1 MKKDIVHTDTVFI
14 LTVYTLSVLYI
25 ALNAFVSQFS
35 FIDEVLCVLLFVFTV
50 VRCRIVYKKE
60 FQVFALV
67 VLLYLIYSLIR
78 RINVPIAAARDF
90 FQFMKPFFC
99 FYAAYY
105 AGVWVTERQRKRLRW
120 LSLFLAVYLY
130 CLFPFINSIYLN
142 TTSYYHACTFAGVMF
157 LLSSDMRKRDLV
169 IFMIILLPGLV
180 SFRSKFVAEIIIYAA
195 LLFYVKRPM
204 KLSLKLLVLM
214 AILAVVV
221 IWANFEKFSIYF
233 ITGYDEGAARTY
245 MYYTSF
251 EMLGDYF
258 PFGSGFGTFGT
269 DASGRYY
276 SPLYYKYG
284 LNFIYGCRPD
294 DYQTDHSF
302 FMDTFFPVV
311 IGQFGIIGTLLFIKF
326 WMKRLKEA
334 SLVQLQKY
342 KLFMIAFV
350 YMGIESIASSSFLG
364 APSVGMMMTMGLCL
378 NIKIKN
384 YAEGKYNSSG
394 LQRREVP

>member
-105 AGVWVTERQRKRLRW
+105 AGVWVTDRQRKRLRW

-221 IWANFEKFSIYF
+221 
-233 ITGYDEGAARTY
+233 TG
-245 MYYTSF
+245 
-251 EMLGDYF
+251 
-258 PFGSGFGTFGT
+258 
-269 DASGRYY
+269 
-276 SPLYYKYG
+276 
-284 LNFIYGCRPD
+284 I
-294 DYQTDHSF
+294 Q
-302 FMDTFFPVV
+302 
-311 IGQFGIIGTLLFIKF
+311 Q
-326 WMKRLKEA
+326 
-334 SLVQLQKY
+334 
-342 KLFMIAFV
+342 
-350 YMGIESIASSSFLG
+350 
-364 APSVGMMMTMGLCL
+364 
-378 NIKIKN
+378 
-384 YAEGKYNSSG
+384 
-394 LQRREVP
+394 